1 MYASHLMFFLLPPS
15 SPFPNAQEYI
25 GDMHQVKPKSV
36 MLYHDDKLL
45 DTNSTLQS
53 VGAAAQDDAEFRLE
67 WKLSMTT

>member
-1 MYASHLMFFLLPPS
+1 MFVVLPSS

-25 GDMHQVKPKSV
+25 GDMHQVKSKAV
-36 MLYHDDKLL
+36 ILYHDDKLL
-45 DTNSTLQS
+45 EPNSTLQS